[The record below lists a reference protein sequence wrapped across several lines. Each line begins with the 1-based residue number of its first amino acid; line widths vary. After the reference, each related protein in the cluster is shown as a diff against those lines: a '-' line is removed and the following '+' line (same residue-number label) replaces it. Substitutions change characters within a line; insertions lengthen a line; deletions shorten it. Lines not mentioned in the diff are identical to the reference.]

1 MAVNNIMI
9 DGVYISEIYRW
20 YTEHALIVNRRYQRK
35 LVWTLDE
42 KRQFINTILHG
53 YPVPLF
59 LFVSSGRE
67 KLGTIGDKEI
77 IDGLQRLEAIISFI
91 LNKYSVKIDGI
102 DYYFNLSV
110 YPGNELLIKK
120 DELHQQKP
128 VMPAEMCHAF
138 LLYQLPVSIIDADEA
153 AVDDVFKRI
162 NSTGRKLSSQ
172 DLRQAGVTSKFSDLV
187 RIISTHLRGDAS
199 EDIVRMNDISIYSLS
214 SHGLNYGVNIKD
226 VFWVKQ
232 GIISEDTLRR
242 SKDEEIV
249 AILCSAI
256 LSNYTSGMSVKTL
269 NMLYDTERRTYKNNE
284 KLLTQ
289 SRFDDIISL
298 FSKIVSDL
306 EKVFAISDTTFSQL
320 LFSNEYNYNKD
331 LVFIVLFLALVYCI
345 IEI

>member
-20 YTEHALIVNRRYQRK
+20 YTEHVLIVNRRYQRK

-59 LFVSSGRE
+59 LLVSSGRE

-162 NSTGRKLSSQ
+162 NSIGRKLSSQ

-226 VFWVKQ
+226 VF
-232 GIISEDTLRR
+232 
-242 SKDEEIV
+242 
-249 AILCSAI
+249 
-256 LSNYTSGMSVKTL
+256 
-269 NMLYDTERRTYKNNE
+269 
-284 KLLTQ
+284 
-289 SRFDDIISL
+289 
-298 FSKIVSDL
+298 
-306 EKVFAISDTTFSQL
+306 
-320 LFSNEYNYNKD
+320 
-331 LVFIVLFLALVYCI
+331 
-345 IEI
+345 